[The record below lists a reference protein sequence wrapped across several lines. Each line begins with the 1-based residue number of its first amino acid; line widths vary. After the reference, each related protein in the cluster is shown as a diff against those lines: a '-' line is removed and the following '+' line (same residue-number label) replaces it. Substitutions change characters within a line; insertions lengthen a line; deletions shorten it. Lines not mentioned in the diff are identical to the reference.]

1 MGFSI
6 NQIINT
12 KKQAIPVKNLGVKQ
26 IVKSSSATLAALG
39 ETVIYD
45 TASGLNID
53 EFCWSTNN
61 HTNFRIRIFAYISG
75 VETGVTDITYNGS
88 GMIGFYPGQLLING
102 SSLFDV
108 VEYDTVNLRFKFR
121 LKKALMFAEGVKIT
135 VSNTSTTNPA
145 NYAIMLLGREYD

>member
-6 NQIINT
+6 NQVINT

-39 ETVIYD
+39 ETVILD

-53 EFCWSTNN
+53 EFVWSTDNY
-61 HTNFRIRIFAYISG
+61 TNFRIRIFAYISG

-88 GMIGFYPGQLLING
+88 GVIGFYPGQLLANG

-121 LKKALMFAEGVKIT
+121 LKKALNFAEGVKIT
-135 VSNTSTTNPA
+135 VSNTSTANPA
-145 NYAIMLLGREYD
+145 KYAIMLLGREYD

>member
-6 NQIINT
+6 NQVINT

-26 IVKSSSATLAALG
+26 IVKSNSATLAALG
-39 ETVIYD
+39 ETVILD
-45 TASGLNID
+45 TASGINID
-53 EFCWSTNN
+53 EFFWSTDNY
-61 HTNFRIRIFAYISG
+61 TNFRIRIFAYIGG

-88 GMIGFYPGQLLING
+88 GIIGFYPGQLLANG

-121 LKKALMFAEGVKIT
+121 LKKTLPFAEGVKIT
-135 VSNTSTTNPA
+135 VSNTSTANPVK
-145 NYAIMLLGREYD
+145 YAIMLLGREYD